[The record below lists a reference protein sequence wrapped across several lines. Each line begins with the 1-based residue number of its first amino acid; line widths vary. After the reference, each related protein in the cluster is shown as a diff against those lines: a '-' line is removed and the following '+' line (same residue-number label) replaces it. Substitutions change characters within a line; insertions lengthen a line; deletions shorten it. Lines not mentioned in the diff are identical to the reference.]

1 MAQTIVQKVPENT
14 LRLATGTYLDTGTVA
29 AYNFD
34 DIGFQPRYVRV
45 INTAA
50 TGGAIEWIE
59 GMSAANGYKI
69 KSADGVAALITSLG
83 ITVNSR
89 GFTFGL
95 DTDLNVTSEQVYFIA
110 LG

>member
-1 MAQTIVQKVPENT
+1 MAQTITQKTPEA
-14 LRLATGTYLDTGTVA
+14 LCRIATGAYLDTGTVA

-34 DIGFQPRYVRV
+34 DLGFKPRYVRV
-45 INTAA
+45 INT
-50 TGGAIEWIE
+50 TSGDEECWIE
-59 GMSAANGYKI
+59 GMTAAHAYKR
-69 KSADGVAALITSLG
+69 VAAGTGAAITSHG

-95 DTDLNVTSEQVYFIA
+95 DTDMNVTSEQVYFIA